1 MITNEAGR
9 PEAASSTLAPDAVVW
24 IDERHAIVARSDDG
38 GIATTEIRRV
48 GQPETRYLARV
59 VHEIR
64 DQSRV
69 MLVGQY
75 PIRLALER
83 EYVAISH
90 RPDRLVAIPPAA
102 RGAGAEILDRIE
114 RLAA

>member
-1 MITNEAGR
+1 MITNEAAR
-9 PEAASSTLAPDAVVW
+9 PRVASMNLGPDAVVW
-24 IDERHAIVARSDDG
+24 VDERHAIVARADSG
-38 GIATTEIRRV
+38 GIETTEIRRV
-48 GQPETRYLARV
+48 GLTETRYLARV

-64 DQSRV
+64 DQQRV
-69 MLVGQY
+69 MLVGPH

-83 EYVAISH
+83 EFVAISH
-90 RPDRLVAIPPAA
+90 RPDRLVAPPPAA

>member
-1 MITNEAGR
+1 MITNEAAR
-9 PEAASSTLAPDAVVW
+9 PAAATINLGPDAVVW
-24 IDERHAIVARSDDG
+24 VDERHAILARADSG

-48 GQPETRYLARV
+48 GQAETRYLARV
-59 VHEIR
+59 VHEIGDR
-64 DQSRV
+64 KHV
-69 MLVGQY
+69 MIVGPQ

-90 RPDRLVAIPPAA
+90 RPDRLIAVPRAA
-102 RGAGAEILDRIE
+102 RRAGAEIRDRIE

>member
-1 MITNEAGR
+1 MIANEALK
-9 PEAASSTLAPDAVVW
+9 PEAAPNVLGPDAVVW
-24 IDERHAIVARSDDG
+24 VDERHAIVARADSG

-48 GQPETRYLARV
+48 GLTETRYLARV
-59 VHEIR
+59 VHEIDDR
-64 DQSRV
+64 KHV
-69 MLVGQY
+69 MIVGPQ

-90 RPDRLVAIPPAA
+90 RPDRLVAAPPAA
-102 RGAGAEILDRIE
+102 RGAGVDVLGRIE

>member
-1 MITNEAGR
+1 MIATETTRRAPATGELR
-9 PEAASSTLAPDAVVW
+9 PDAVVW
-24 IDERHAIVARSDDG
+24 VDERHAILARSDGG

-48 GQPETRYLARV
+48 NQPEGRFLARV
-59 VHEIR
+59 VHEIGDR
-64 DQSRV
+64 EHV
-69 MLVGQY
+69 MIVGPQ

-90 RPDRLVAIPPAA
+90 RPDRLIPVPPKA
-102 RGAGAEILDRIE
+102 RGAGAEILARIE